1 MANLQK
7 GNAKQRQEKKAEVI
21 QGGFQIKSKFS
32 YTRKEIKYI
41 DNIIKKLKL
50 KLY

>member
-7 GNAKQRQEKKAEVI
+7 GNVKQRQEKKAEVI
-21 QGGFQIKSKFS
+21 QGGFQRRFS